1 MIDSQY
7 VLGSLCLLK
16 GANLAIQ
23 ASVDQKL
30 QAGGIPIQQA
40 IQGVQIESGKLP
52 LYVKCD
58 WVLMGDEPKL
68 KNVLSCFMTAA
79 GQPLV
84 NADFDYD

>member
-1 MIDSQY
+1 MIDNQH
-7 VLGSLCLLK
+7 VLGTLCLLK
-16 GANLAIQ
+16 GADLAIQ

-30 QAGGIPIQQA
+30 QARGIPVLQA
-40 IQGVQIESGKLP
+40 IQGVRIESGKLP

-68 KNVLSCFMTAA
+68 KNVLSCFMNAA